1 MADTNNADI
10 FTGIGYIVDNL
21 LEKLQ
26 QLSLND
32 KLQEIQLILSAI
44 ITLSIM
50 YKGYMVLAGK
60 SQDPI
65 RELVWD
71 LGRKAFILSFVM
83 GAGAWLNY
91 SIEAVKGIYEWA
103 GGGISFYTKL
113 DELVNAVLNYIQ
125 IIWEESPNLA
135 IPFTALIIVIIMICF
150 VAISFELFFSIIAC
164 SVSNIFLIIALP
176 LALFCLMWNQTK
188 QVFTQWCQLLLS
200 NTFTLLF
207 LFMFLSFCLSAMDSM
222 FDITELKKLEVIN
235 MTQQAL
241 EVVLISFVLV
251 QIIKVIKSLAQ
262 NLAQVSLDSA
272 MSGVGASQ
280 VTGAALG
287 GISKSTGKAAMGAIG
302 GLAGQGI
309 GSTMKNGGL
318 AGVAGNLAAQGI
330 SGGAIGGARIAANA
344 GKALLSKIRRG

>member
-1 MADTNNADI
+1 MKVDI
-10 FTGIGYIVDNL
+10 FTSIGYIVDNL
-21 LEKLQ
+21 LENLQQMSFDDKLQ
-26 QLSLND
+26 QL
-32 KLQEIQLILSAI
+32 QLLLSGI

-50 YKGYMVLAGK
+50 YKGYLVLAGK

-83 GAGAWLNY
+83 GSGMWLYY
-91 SIEAVKGIYEWA
+91 SIDAIKAIYEWA
-103 GGGISFYTKL
+103 GGGIDFYAKL
-113 DELVNAVLNYIQ
+113 DDLVNAVLDYIQ
-125 IIWEESPNLA
+125 ILWKESPNSA

-164 SVSNIFLIIALP
+164 SVSNTFLIIVLP
-176 LALFCLMWNQTK
+176 LALFCLMFQATK

-207 LFMFLSFCLSAMDSM
+207 LFMFLSFCQSAMAQI
-222 FDITELKKLEVIN
+222 FNAAELKEFEVIN
-235 MTQQAL
+235 MVQQAL

-280 VTGAALG
+280 VAGAALG
-287 GISKSTGKAAMGAIG
+287 RASKVSGKAAMGAMGGTVGQSIGSAMKSG
-302 GLAGQGI
+302 GLAG
-309 GSTMKNGGL
+309 
-318 AGVAGNLAAQGI
+318 AAGNIAAKAM
-330 SGGAIGGARIAANA
+330 GGSAAIAANA
-344 GKALLSKIRRG
+344 GKALLSKMRG